1 MILSRI
7 VELEATHQA
16 VESDPD
22 KEFVCQ
28 ILYDGGAK
36 DEGFVVAKD
45 ETDATIKVYQN
56 LVHQGVAEIV
66 LEITST
72 IQGSN

>member
-1 MILSRI
+1 MIVSRI
-7 VELEATHQA
+7 VELETTHKA
-16 VESDPD
+16 VETDPD
-22 KEFVCQ
+22 REFICQ

-45 ETDATIKVYQN
+45 ETEATIKVYRN
-56 LVHQGVAEIV
+56 LLDQGVAEIV

-72 IQGSN
+72 IQPSN